1 MKANQIKIGAI
12 LSYLQMAFKVAI
24 NLIYTPVMIKLLGKS
39 EYGLYN
45 TVASTI
51 SLLTILNLGFSSS
64 YIRFFSV
71 YKSKGENEKIN
82 SLNGLFLIVFLII
95 SLISFLC
102 GLFLTSNIQLVFD
115 NGLTK
120 TEYEI
125 ARVLMFLL
133 TLNLSISF
141 PMSLFSCIISAHEKF
156 IFLKAMLIGKTVL
169 SPILSIPF
177 MLLGYGSISIV
188 VVTLV
193 VSLVVDIS
201 FIFYCFAILK
211 TKFKFKSFEKGIFG
225 QFFVFTIF
233 IAINLIVDQIN
244 LNIDKLLLGR
254 FKGTDVVAVYSVG
267 FTLYMAFQQFSLSI
281 SGLFAPRI
289 HSIINSSKNRDEE
302 ISNLFIKV
310 GRIQFLI
317 LGLICTGFIFFGQ
330 QFLHFWVGDSYTDA
344 YYVMLILCIPSM
356 IALTQNIGI
365 EVQRALNKHKF
376 RSIAYL
382 VMALVNLV
390 LSIFLAQQY
399 GAIGSAIGTGVSLI
413 LANGLVMNIYYY
425 KQCGIDIVL
434 FWRNII
440 RISFGLVIPVLCGVL
455 LSRYFPYDNLWLL
468 LIAILI
474 YTTIYCAS
482 MWLTSMNKYE
492 KGLVLSR
499 FSK

>member
-12 LSYLQMAFKVAI
+12 LSYLQMAFNVAI

-169 SPILSIPF
+169 SPILSIPL

-188 VVTLV
+188 IVTLV

-225 QFFVFTIF
+225 QVFVFTIF

-382 VMALVNLV
+382 IMALVNLV

-434 FWRNII
+434 FWKNII

-455 LSRYFPYDNLWLL
+455 LSRYFPYDNFWLL

-474 YTTIYCAS
+474 YTAIYCAS

>member
-1 MKANQIKIGAI
+1 
-12 LSYLQMAFKVAI
+12 
-24 NLIYTPVMIKLLGKS
+24 
-39 EYGLYN
+39 
-45 TVASTI
+45 
-51 SLLTILNLGFSSS
+51 
-64 YIRFFSV
+64 
-71 YKSKGENEKIN
+71 
-82 SLNGLFLIVFLII
+82 
-95 SLISFLC
+95 
-102 GLFLTSNIQLVFD
+102 
-115 NGLTK
+115 
-120 TEYEI
+120 
-125 ARVLMFLL
+125 
-133 TLNLSISF
+133 
-141 PMSLFSCIISAHEKF
+141 
-156 IFLKAMLIGKTVL
+156 
-169 SPILSIPF
+169 

-455 LSRYFPYDNLWLL
+455 LSRYFPYDNFWLL